1 MRLPWKRW
9 LLALL
14 AILTGNAIYLLLL
27 SMLPPAVRHAPFAL
41 DRGLAADFVLCAALY
56 LLLLQFFRSK
66 T

>member
-1 MRLPWKRW
+1 MRQVFARW

-14 AILTGNAIYLLLL
+14 AILAGNVIYLLLL
-27 SMLPPAVRHAPFAL
+27 PVLPPAARHAPFRF
-41 DRGLAADFVLCAALY
+41 DRGLAADFVLCVAMY